1 MTTTELM
8 IGNWLRDKIGI
19 PVRVGS
25 INGAIIQ
32 VDLNSTHKT
41 DHHVSNFSPIDLT
54 PEILEKAEFKRMDS
68 KILLPLKRDKYTCY
82 LWLEFIDDRVYLLT
96 ADDGHDY
103 HLLDDIQHLHRLQ
116 NVYYA
121 LMGVALQVDL

>member
-1 MTTTELM
+1 M
-8 IGNWLRDKIGI
+8 IGNWLRDKNGI
-19 PVRVGS
+19 PVCVGS
-25 INGAIIQ
+25 INGSIIL